1 MSKQTGVV
9 LWYEKQA
16 MQADEMPDGL
26 EYPDQIMFLCLRN
39 LYAQVRM
46 GIIPRD
52 RAVAEKGKLLV
63 SYRTN
68 QFDLEC
74 AKKRNELIKRTE
86 TCISAYRKNRTLEN
100 ADAVIEVFDGVG
112 VNVE

>member
-68 QFDLEC
+68 RFDLEC

-86 TCISAYRKNRTLEN
+86 TRISAYRKNRTLEN
-100 ADAVIEVFDGVG
+100 ADAVIVAFDGVG
-112 VNVE
+112 VSVE

>member
-1 MSKQTGVV
+1 MGKQTGVV

-46 GIIPRD
+46 GIITRE
-52 RAVAEKGKLLV
+52 RAVAEKGKLLI
-63 SYRTN
+63 SHRTN
-68 QFDLEC
+68 QFDLKL
-74 AKKRNELIKRTE
+74 AKHRNELIKRTE
-86 TCISAYRKNRTLEN
+86 TRISAYRKNRTLEN
-100 ADAVIEVFDGVG
+100 ADALIEAFDGVG
-112 VNVE
+112 VSVE

>member
-26 EYPDQIMFLCLRN
+26 EYPDQIMFLCLRS

-46 GIIPRD
+46 GIIPREM
-52 RAVAEKGKLLV
+52 AVAEKGKLLF

-68 QFDLEC
+68 QFDLKCQKLMIEQ
-74 AKKRNELIKRTE
+74 IKQTE
-86 TCISAYRKNRTLEN
+86 TCISAYRKNRTLDN
-100 ADAVIEVFDGVG
+100 ADAVIEAFQGVK
-112 VNVE
+112 VN